1 MSRKKNKK
9 KKNKSIVSNQNNNQ
23 QLINKKVD
31 SKTDEINLGTE
42 SSSVVPKD
50 NNSEPDEDNK
60 ASKAPINSQFSES
73 KKTSSKNIFLRIID
87 LIIEKQVLSK
97 IFIILFATFVFS
109 FAYKNIE
116 EMNRKALSY
125 IGLILCIVVSYV
137 EILGIRDH
145 LWIIEGSLPS
155 SKRWREAFFNPTS
168 MRKYK
173 LRRVIAILFAYI
185 VFCYIYKLKAIAPA
199 RDTLS
204 FLGII
209 LMVTIVYYEVLAV
222 RDQVNLIANS
232 VHYLVDEKK
241 QGIKTNED
249 DEDI

>member
-1 MSRKKNKK
+1 MSRKKNRK
-9 KKNKSIVSNQNNNQ
+9 KKNKSIVSNQKKNQ
-23 QLINKKVD
+23 QLNLTSKVENK
-31 SKTDEINLGTE
+31 TE
-42 SSSVVPKD
+42 SETANSLTDNTLSVNRNVKD
-50 NNSEPDEDNK
+50 IDDSDD
-60 ASKAPINSQFSES
+60 
-73 KKTSSKNIFLRIID
+73 KKQPSKNIILRLID

-97 IFIILFATFVFS
+97 VFIILFATFVFS
-109 FAYKNIE
+109 FAYKNID

-185 VFCYIYKLKAIAPA
+185 VFCYIYKLKVLAPSK
-199 RDTLS
+199 DTLS

-209 LMVTIVYYEVLAV
+209 LMVTIVYYEILAV
-222 RDQVNLIANS
+222 RDQVNLISSS
-232 VHYLVDEKK
+232 VKYLVEDKKHGIRVEEDYEEKK
-241 QGIKTNED
+241 
-249 DEDI
+249 

>member
-1 MSRKKNKK
+1 MSRKKNRK
-9 KKNKSIVSNQNNNQ
+9 KKNKSIVSNQKKNQ
-23 QLINKKVD
+23 QLSVTEKVENKTESEAVN
-31 SKTDEINLGTE
+31 SGTE
-42 SSSVVPKD
+42 NSLLVPRSVND
-50 NNSEPDEDNK
+50 SE
-60 ASKAPINSQFSES
+60 FSED
-73 KKTSSKNIFLRIID
+73 KKQSSKNIFLRFID

-97 IFIILFATFVFS
+97 VFIILFATFVFS

-173 LRRVIAILFAYI
+173 LRRIIAILFAYL
-185 VFCYIYKLKAIAPA
+185 VFCYIYKLKALSLS
-199 RDTLS
+199 RDVLS

-209 LMVTIVYYEVLAV
+209 LMVTIVYYEILAV
-222 RDQVNLIANS
+222 RDQVNLISSS
-232 VHYLVDEKK
+232 VKYLVDEKK
-241 QGIKTNED
+241 QGIRVNED
-249 DEDI
+249 YEDKK

>member
-1 MSRKKNKK
+1 MSRKKNRK

-23 QLINKKVD
+23 QSSKKIENKPEVGQ
-31 SKTDEINLGTE
+31 L
-42 SSSVVPKD
+42 D
-50 NNSEPDEDNK
+50 NNANIKVTSETSSLLSNDEKISRVSDK
-60 ASKAPINSQFSES
+60 DEKH
-73 KKTSSKNIFLRIID
+73 SSKNFFLKIVD
-87 LIIEKQVLSK
+87 SIIEKQVLSK
-97 IFIILFATFVFS
+97 IFIILFATVVFS

-155 SKRWREAFFNPTS
+155 SKRWREAFFNPSS

-173 LRRVIAILFAYI
+173 LRRVIAILFAYL
-185 VFCYIYKLKAIAPA
+185 VFCYIYKLKALAPA

-209 LMVTIVYYEVLAV
+209 LMVTTVYYEVLAV
-222 RDQVNLIANS
+222 RDQVNLISKS
-232 VHYLVDEKK
+232 VQFLVEEKK
-241 QGIKTNED
+241 QGISI
-249 DEDI
+249 DEDQK

>member
-1 MSRKKNKK
+1 MSRKKNRKN
-9 KKNKSIVSNQNNNQ
+9 KNKSIVNEQGSNQQ
-23 QLINKKVD
+23 IKKTV
-31 SKTDEINLGTE
+31 
-42 SSSVVPKD
+42 
-50 NNSEPDEDNK
+50 DNK
-60 ASKAPINSQFSES
+60 AKTISNETNDSSLVSRKNKENNSTDD
-73 KKTSSKNIFLRIID
+73 KKHQGKNIFLRFID
-87 LIIEKQVLSK
+87 LIIEKQILNK
-97 IFIILFATFVFS
+97 IFIILFATFVFA
-109 FAYKNIE
+109 FAYNNIE

-185 VFCYIYKLKAIAPA
+185 VFCYIYKLKALALA

-204 FLGII
+204 FLGVI
-209 LMVTIVYYEVLAV
+209 LMITAVYYEILAV
-222 RDQVNLIANS
+222 RDQVNLISKS
-232 VHYLVDEKK
+232 VHFLVDEKK
-241 QGIKTNED
+241 QGISVSED
-249 DEDI
+249 YEDQ

>member
-1 MSRKKNKK
+1 MSRKKNRK
-9 KKNKSIVSNQNNNQ
+9 KKNKSIVSNQKKNQ
-23 QLINKKVD
+23 QLSETEKVENKTESETVN
-31 SKTDEINLGTE
+31 SGTE
-42 SSSVVPKD
+42 NSLLVPRSVND
-50 NNSEPDEDNK
+50 SE
-60 ASKAPINSQFSES
+60 FSED
-73 KKTSSKNIFLRIID
+73 KKQSSKNFILRFID

-173 LRRVIAILFAYI
+173 LRRIIAILFAYL
-185 VFCYIYKLKAIAPA
+185 VFCYIYKLKALSLS
-199 RDTLS
+199 RDVLS

-209 LMVTIVYYEVLAV
+209 LMVTIVYYEILAV
-222 RDQVNLIANS
+222 RDQVNLISSS
-232 VHYLVDEKK
+232 VKYLVDEKK
-241 QGIKTNED
+241 QGIRVNED
-249 DEDI
+249 YEDKK

>member
-1 MSRKKNKK
+1 MSRKKNRK
-9 KKNKSIVSNQNNNQ
+9 KKNKSIVSNQEKNQ
-23 QLINKKVD
+23 QLSGTEKVEN
-31 SKTDEINLGTE
+31 KTDSETVNSVTE
-42 SSSVVPKD
+42 NSLFVPRSVND
-50 NNSEPDEDNK
+50 SE
-60 ASKAPINSQFSES
+60 FSED
-73 KKTSSKNIFLRIID
+73 KKQSSKNFFLRFID

-185 VFCYIYKLKAIAPA
+185 VFCYIYKLKALSLS
-199 RDTLS
+199 RDVLS

-209 LMVTIVYYEVLAV
+209 LMVTIVYYEILAV
-222 RDQVNLIANS
+222 RDQVNLISSS
-232 VHYLVDEKK
+232 VKYLVDEKK
-241 QGIKTNED
+241 QGIRVNED
-249 DEDI
+249 YEDKK

>member
-1 MSRKKNKK
+1 MSRKKNRK
-9 KKNKSIVSNQNNNQ
+9 KKNKSIISNQKNNQ
-23 QLINKKVD
+23 QLNKKVD
-31 SKTDEINLGTE
+31 SKTDDINLGTE
-42 SSSVVPKD
+42 SSYVVSKG
-50 NNSEPDEDNK
+50 NKTELDEV
-60 ASKAPINSQFSES
+60 SKAPKNSQFIEN
-73 KKTSSKNIFLRIID
+73 KKPSSKNIFLRITD

-185 VFCYIYKLKAIAPA
+185 VFCYIYKLKAFAPA

-222 RDQVNLIANS
+222 RDQVNLISNS
-232 VHYLVDEKK
+232 IHYLVDEKK

-249 DEDI
+249 DEDK